1 MVLVIRLLLAIA
13 FILFLATI
21 TYFKVQTWRR
31 AKFAAQR
38 NAEVLANQPDD
49 PFNPLAAYPVSEIKA
64 KMTAEPD
71 PETVRI
77 ETPQKVYDHFGY
89 EIRGISFADYVRKVD
104 AGTHAEL
111 AGMW

>member
-1 MVLVIRLLLAIA
+1 MVLVIRLLLATA

-77 ETPQKVYDHFGY
+77 ETLQKAYDHFDY
-89 EIRGISFADYVRKVD
+89 ERRGIPFSDHVRKAS
-104 AGTHAEL
+104 AGTHGEL
-111 AGMW
+111 AGIC

>member
-13 FILFLATI
+13 FILFLAALS
-21 TYFKVQTWRR
+21 YFKVQTWRH

-38 NAEVLANQPDD
+38 NAEVLANQPDE
-49 PFNPLAAYPVSEIKA
+49 PINPLAAYPVDEIKEHLI
-64 KMTAEPD
+64 T
-71 PETVRI
+71 ETDTTVERL
-77 ETPQKVYDHFGY
+77 EKLSKTYNHFGY
-89 EIRGISFADYVRKVD
+89 ERRGISFADYVRKVD